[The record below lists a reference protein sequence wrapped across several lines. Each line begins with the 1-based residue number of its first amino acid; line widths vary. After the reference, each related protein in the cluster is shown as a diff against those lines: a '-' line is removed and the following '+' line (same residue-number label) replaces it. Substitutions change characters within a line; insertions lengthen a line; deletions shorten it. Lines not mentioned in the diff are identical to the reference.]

1 MTGDLF
7 ATPGGFD
14 DSVNLLVEVGE
25 ECGPQPLLSLPGGP
39 KPCEPHRGEPHR
51 GGPQPGK
58 LQRGEPQPG
67 VSEKNSEFRQIFA
80 VHL

>member
-39 KPCEPHRGEPHR
+39 KPCEPHRG
-51 GGPQPGK
+51 GPQPGK
-58 LQRGEPQPG
+58 LRRGEPQPG
-67 VSEKNSEFRQIFA
+67 VSQKHSEFRQIFA
-80 VHL
+80 VRL